1 MPSRLL
7 IPAILV
13 AAIATSALTAFAVD
27 RPESATFSAKGVNIH
42 YLIQGQGQP
51 VVLIHGLHASAEMN
65 WNLPGVMAELAK
77 DHQVIAIDMP
87 GHGRSDKPTDDKA
100 YGKEIVEDVLLLLD
114 HLKIKRAHIVG
125 YSLGGMVAM
134 KFLSTH
140 PDRALSGTIGGMGW
154 LRDGSALQDIW
165 QKAPERDG
173 SRTPSAFIHTIGHL
187 ALTKD
192 ELLGIK
198 VPVKIIVGDRDP
210 VKRLYIVPLQAAR
223 SDWPVAEIPDSGHIN
238 CILKSQFRDEIAI
251 WVRRNSKP

>member
-7 IPAILV
+7 IPPILV

-27 RPESATFSAKGVNIH
+27 RPESATSSAKGVNIH

-100 YGKEIVEDVLLLLD
+100 YGREIVEDVVLLLD

-134 KFLSTH
+134 KFLATH

-165 QKAPERDG
+165 QKAPEREG
-173 SRTPSAFIHTIGHL
+173 SRTPSAFIHTIGQL
-187 ALTKD
+187 ALTKAGNQGSRED
-192 ELLGIK
+192 HRRRSRPREASLRRPLAGG
-198 VPVKIIVGDRDP
+198 PLRLARGRDP
-210 VKRLYIVPLQAAR
+210 
-223 SDWPVAEIPDSGHIN
+223 
-238 CILKSQFRDEIAI
+238 
-251 WVRRNSKP
+251 